1 LAALSKTILMGDKM
15 TDETPVLINKIAVLG
30 GTGKEGKGL
39 AYRWAKAGL
48 EVVIGS
54 RSLEKAQ
61 SSANEL
67 NEKLKGVKVSAME
80 NPAAAKWC
88 DLAVLTVPYSAQQG
102 MLASIK
108 DQLVGKILIN
118 VTVPLVPPKISKVQ
132 MPAAGSAAQEAQN
145 FLGEQTSVVAAFQN
159 ISYERLLNDE
169 EVNCDVIVCGTGKN
183 ARSVVI
189 GLVKKAGMIGWDG
202 GVIENA
208 VVVEGMT
215 SILLGLNRQFEGKAA
230 GIKIT
235 GINEQ
240 K

>member
-1 LAALSKTILMGDKM
+1 M
-15 TDETPVLINKIAVLG
+15 TEESLPLIKKIAVLG

-39 AYRWAKAGL
+39 AYRWAKAGY

-61 SSANEL
+61 ASASEL
-67 NEKLKGVKVSAME
+67 NEKLNGKAKVDAME
-80 NPAAAKWC
+80 NPAAAAWC
-88 DLAVLTVPYSAQQG
+88 DLAVLTVPYSAQQA
-102 MLASIK
+102 MLEAIK
-108 DQLVGKILIN
+108 DQLAGKILIN

-145 FLGEQTSVVAAFQN
+145 LLGENTPVVAAFQN

-169 EVNCDVIVCGTGKN
+169 EVNCDVIVCGTGKSN
-183 ARSVVI
+183 RQVVI
-189 GLVKKAGMIGWDG
+189 ELVKHAGMMGWDG

-215 SILLGLNRQFEGKAA
+215 SILLGLNKQFEGRAA

-235 GINEQ
+235 GLNG
-240 K
+240 